1 MMMLSEDE
9 KVVKT
14 PRSVN
19 HNRRG
24 GSKQV
29 VLLDENKEELIKIM
43 DTFNSRL
50 IAGRPTSSG
59 NPHPHFEG
67 KDELTHFFDR
77 LIGGRSD
84 HK

>member
-1 MMMLSEDE
+1 MMISDDE

-19 HNRRG
+19 ARRR
-24 GSKQV
+24 GSKQM
-29 VLLDENKEELIKIM
+29 LDEKKEELVKIM

-59 NPHPHFEG
+59 TPHPHFEG
-67 KDELTHFFDR
+67 KDEVTHFFDR

>member
-1 MMMLSEDE
+1 MTISDDE

-14 PRSVN
+14 PKSVN
-19 HNRRG
+19 NNARRR
-24 GSKQV
+24 GSKQM
-29 VLLDENKEELIKIM
+29 LDENKEELVKIM

-50 IAGRPTSSG
+50 IAGRPTQTG
-59 NPHPHFEG
+59 APHPHFEG